1 MVIDIDVLLSKN
13 RCFRSKCLKE
23 RGRKEGRKGEKAHKA
38 TKFKDILAS
47 FLSP

>member
-1 MVIDIDVLLSKN
+1 MFK
-13 RCFRSKCLKE
+13 KE
-23 RGRKEGRKGEKAHKA
+23 REKERKGKKAHKA